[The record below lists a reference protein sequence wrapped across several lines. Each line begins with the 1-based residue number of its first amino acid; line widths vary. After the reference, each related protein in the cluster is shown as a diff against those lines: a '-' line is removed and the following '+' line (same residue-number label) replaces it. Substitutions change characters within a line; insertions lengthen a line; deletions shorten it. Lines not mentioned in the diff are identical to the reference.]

1 MAQRCSLPV
10 NIAQRSSP
18 HNVHNV
24 AHIQRKNSKKDI

>member
-18 HNVHNV
+18 HNVAN
-24 AHIQRKNSKKDI
+24 IQRKNSKKDI